1 MCGGGSAAADS
12 ARESERQ
19 FNYQKE
25 QQRQA
30 EQREL
35 ERQQKLKDG
44 SAQVNSMYD
53 GFDQSYFDNIRN
65 NYVNDFANPQIAQ
78 QEQRDA
84 LAAKFG
90 LARSG
95 NLQSSAA
102 AKQFADIAQIYG
114 QTRVDAASRG
124 QSLAE
129 QRRADI
135 ENNRRST
142 LTALQA
148 SENPEIAVASAARAQ
163 EAYTVS
169 PAAVAITDLLG
180 GAANMARRDFMV
192 AQSGGDSR
200 GVFSPFFGRNQ
211 GQAAGGQGTARVVNN

>member
-19 FNYQKE
+19 FNYQ
-25 QQRQA
+25 QQQQQLA

-35 ERQQKLKDG
+35 ERQRKIKEGTD
-44 SAQVNSMYD
+44 QVNSMYD
-53 GFDQSYFDNIRN
+53 GYNQSYFDGISN

-124 QSLAE
+124 QSMAE

-148 SENPEIAVASAARAQ
+148 SENPEVAVASATRAQ

-180 GAANMARRDFMV
+180 NAANMARRDYMA
-192 AQSGGDSR
+192 AQAGGNSG

-211 GQAAGGQGTARVVNN
+211 GQAAGGQGTAKVVNN